1 LSFIQNSFIGS
12 ISVINPK
19 GMTMKVSYSRKLM
32 QAIPDASKHVIGP
45 ETLKRARAAFNE
57 TQGQFAT
64 RIGIRQSTLS
74 RWENG
79 QLPKRGSAALLLRRV
94 MDDIARVHPVI
105 R

>member
-1 LSFIQNSFIGS
+1 MRIVNRK
-12 ISVINPK
+12 SVP
-19 GMTMKVSYSRKLM
+19 VV
-32 QAIPDASKHVIGP
+32 PDVLTIGP